1 MKSRLIIYTSLFPYG
16 KSAEAFLESEILYTS
31 DYFESVTIVPIG
43 KDVYVRPLPPEVSLD
58 SSLATRSF
66 WKSLRAF
73 IALVSKRV
81 LGGIRSEHPHSL
93 KEWRDAI
100 KYCYAANLIYF
111 DLLEKLKMD
120 SYPVTLY
127 SYWLS
132 YPPIAFSWIKKEHPD
147 RIIRSFS
154 RAHGSDI
161 YSTEVGLYLPKRA
174 LVMNTLDAIFAVS
187 DYGKAYLIKRYGES
201 TRIYVSRLGV
211 KDNKPQV
218 VKNDEE
224 RINVVSCS
232 SVLPL
237 KRVDLLFTSLNSYAK
252 NHPERRVSWVHI
264 GGGPLLD
271 ELRQNTQEHQPNLSV
286 ELTGT
291 LNNSDILA
299 LYRKNYFDCFI
310 LLSASEGIPVSIME
324 ALSSGIPIISTNVG
338 GVPEIV
344 TKETGYVLDKDFSQS
359 DFDVALDG
367 IITNTALR
375 ETSYGFFKQ
384 KYEAETNYRDF
395 YSRVTNIINL

>member
-1 MKSRLIIYTSLFPYG
+1 M
-16 KSAEAFLESEILYTS
+16 
-31 DYFESVTIVPIG
+31 
-43 KDVYVRPLPPEVSLD
+43 
-58 SSLATRSF
+58 
-66 WKSLRAF
+66 
-73 IALVSKRV
+73 
-81 LGGIRSEHPHSL
+81 
-93 KEWRDAI
+93 
-100 KYCYAANLIYF
+100 
-111 DLLEKLKMD
+111 
-120 SYPVTLY
+120 
-127 SYWLS
+127 
-132 YPPIAFSWIKKEHPD
+132 
-147 RIIRSFS
+147 
-154 RAHGSDI
+154 
-161 YSTEVGLYLPKRA
+161 
-174 LVMNTLDAIFAVS
+174 
-187 DYGKAYLIKRYGES
+187 
-201 TRIYVSRLGV
+201 
-211 KDNKPQV
+211 
-218 VKNDEE
+218 
-224 RINVVSCS
+224 
-232 SVLPL
+232 
-237 KRVDLLFTSLNSYAK
+237 
-252 NHPERRVSWVHI
+252 HI